1 MSLGRHLVS
10 LCLVLTVPALAR
22 AGLHYSGEP
31 MAELPSQWR
40 GFLLDQQSLRMIAA
54 KPKPGDPVHPLREQY
69 LKSAGQLEKTQQTRA
84 LTANEWA
91 DLGAIYIR
99 LGDINKALE
108 VLRKAQEAHPKH
120 FAILANLGTA
130 WQLHGDL
137 AQAAL
142 ALKQAVTLAP
152 GKHLLAEQSHL
163 KLVQLRLKEPADSQ
177 ELDDLFGVHY
187 QGEGGKYL
195 AGKMAAVEKKKL
207 PAKAAAVMQQLCL
220 WLPNDGRLLWQ
231 LAEIANS
238 YGDIQMAA
246 NILDGCVVQF
256 GMKQKVLRHHRE
268 ILREAATKLAKSGG
282 MPDHQVH
289 ISALPAVSARPLLT
303 KFNEAALP
311 PIDATGINKLPWAL
325 LADTRLNA
333 KGQPAF
339 PKYLQQLQGKKVS
352 LHGFMQP
359 FKDSAD
365 VASFMLIEYP
375 VGCWFCEMPG
385 LTGIVQVEMP
395 KGMTA
400 GYTRELMHITG
411 ELMLNSTDPEEF
423 LFTIRNA
430 QVGGVD

>member
-1 MSLGRHLVS
+1 M
-10 LCLVLTVPALAR
+10 VPALAH

-54 KPKPGDPVHPLREQY
+54 KPKPGDAVHPLRGQY
-69 LKSAGQLEKTQQTRA
+69 LKSAGELETAQRSRA
-84 LTANEWA
+84 LTADEWA
-91 DLGAIYIR
+91 DLGAVYIR
-99 LGDINKALE
+99 LGNINKALE
-108 VLRKAQEAHPKH
+108 MLRKAQEAHPKH
-120 FAILANLGTA
+120 FTILANLGTA

-137 AQAAL
+137 AQATL
-142 ALKQAVTLAP
+142 ALKQAVMLAP
-152 GKHLLAEQSHL
+152 GKHLLAEQYHF
-163 KLVQLRLKEPADSQ
+163 KLVQLRLKEPADRQ
-177 ELDDLFGVHY
+177 ELDDLFGVRY
-187 QGEGGKYL
+187 EGEGGKFQP
-195 AGKMAAVEKKKL
+195 GKMAEAQKKKL
-207 PAKAAAVMQQLCL
+207 PAKVAAVMQQLCL

-231 LAEIANS
+231 LAEIANA
-238 YGDIQMAA
+238 YGDIQLAA
-246 NILDGCVVQF
+246 NMMDGCVVQL
-256 GMKQKVLRHHRE
+256 GMKHKELRQHRE
-268 ILREAATKLAKSGG
+268 ILRDAAAKLVKTGAAEG
-282 MPDHQVH
+282 HQGH
-289 ISALPAVSARPLLT
+289 ISGLPAVSARPLLT

-311 PIDATGINKLPWAL
+311 PINATGTNKLPWVL
-325 LADTRLNA
+325 LADTRLDA
-333 KGQPAF
+333 KGRPAF
-339 PKYLQQLQGKKVS
+339 PKYLQGLDGKKVS

-365 VASFMLIEYP
+365 VVNFMLIEYP

-400 GYTRELMHITG
+400 GYTRELIHVTG